1 MEVSTDLVK
10 ITTKFW
16 YILLSQQHDLPNI
29 SMEAVSKILVNSTN
43 FINCLQT
50 KIPTSKTNFR
60 WRFAWFLK
68 A

>member
-1 MEVSTDLVK
+1 MKVLTDLVK
-10 ITTKFW
+10 FTKKFW
-16 YILLSQQHDLPNI
+16 YILLSQRHDLPFI
-29 SMEAVSKILVNSTN
+29 SMQAATKILVNSTN
-43 FINCLQT
+43 VINCLQT